1 MDKESCYQIGHIT
14 RTHGTKGEAIL
25 FLDVDFPEDYNELDS
40 ILLEVKG
47 ELIPYFIDNIN
58 LQKESKAIIKFENVE
73 SIEAAKL
80 LVGCGAF
87 LPEDNLDELDETQ
100 FYYHEIIGFD
110 VEDQQ
115 LGKLGKVK
123 TVYTM
128 PIQDLIAMPYNGHE
142 VLIPVNDEIVPKV
155 NREAKILY
163 VNLPEGLLEVYTSDQ
178 KEESDEN

>member
-1 MDKESCYQIGHIT
+1 M
-14 RTHGTKGEAIL
+14 
-25 FLDVDFPEDYNELDS
+25 
-40 ILLEVKG
+40 
-47 ELIPYFIDNIN
+47 
-58 LQKESKAIIKFENVE
+58 
-73 SIEAAKL
+73 
-80 LVGCGAF
+80 VGCSAF

-142 VLIPVNDEIVPKV
+142 VLIPVNDEIIPKV